1 MHAASIFKGEMVA
14 LSMEREGWVKHSK
27 ALGGKVLWGWAVMCR
42 AL

>member
-1 MHAASIFKGEMVA
+1 MLAATIFKGEMVA
-14 LSMEREGWVKHSK
+14 LSMERGSWVSHSK